1 MKKIN
6 LILALF
12 LASLYITAQPTIEW
26 QKSLGG
32 TNVEEASSIQQ
43 TTDGG
48 YIVAGYANSNDG
60 DVTGNHGSSDYWVVK
75 ISNIGAITWQKSL
88 GGSLTD
94 KATSIL
100 QTTDGGY
107 VVAGVTYSTDGDVTG
122 NHGFTDY
129 WMVKLTNTGVI
140 DWQKSLGG
148 TSGDVATSIQQTT
161 DGGYIVAGSSSSTDG
176 DVTGNHGLSDYWV
189 VKLTSNGTI
198 DWQKSLGGTNWDNP
212 ISIQQTTDGGYIVVG
227 YSQST
232 DGDVTG
238 NHGSLD
244 YWVVKIT
251 STGTIVWQKSF
262 GGTDVDAATSVQQTT
277 DEGYIIAGY
286 SMSND
291 GDIIG
296 NHGNQDYWVV
306 KLDSI
311 GGVDW
316 KKSLGG
322 TSGDAAT
329 SIQQTTDGAYIIAGY
344 SGSTDGDVTGNHGYN
359 DYWIV
364 KLSPLGAITWQK
376 SFGGTDDDF
385 AHSIQQTSDGG
396 CVIAGYSGST
406 DGDVTGNNGGYN
418 YWVVKLSPVV
428 EVAEITELSEFS
440 VYPNPVTNQI
450 TIKTTAKLV
459 GAAYTIYD
467 NMGKMVLSG
476 QLNAEN
482 TIIELG
488 NLSGGIY
495 LFSVGENNKQTFKV
509 IKE

>member
-329 SIQQTTDGAYIIAGY
+329 SIQQTTDGAYIIA
-344 SGSTDGDVTGNHGYN
+344 
-359 DYWIV
+359 
-364 KLSPLGAITWQK
+364 
-376 SFGGTDDDF
+376 
-385 AHSIQQTSDGG
+385 
-396 CVIAGYSGST
+396 
-406 DGDVTGNNGGYN
+406 
-418 YWVVKLSPVV
+418 
-428 EVAEITELSEFS
+428 
-440 VYPNPVTNQI
+440 
-450 TIKTTAKLV
+450 
-459 GAAYTIYD
+459 
-467 NMGKMVLSG
+467 
-476 QLNAEN
+476 
-482 TIIELG
+482 
-488 NLSGGIY
+488 
-495 LFSVGENNKQTFKV
+495 
-509 IKE
+509 